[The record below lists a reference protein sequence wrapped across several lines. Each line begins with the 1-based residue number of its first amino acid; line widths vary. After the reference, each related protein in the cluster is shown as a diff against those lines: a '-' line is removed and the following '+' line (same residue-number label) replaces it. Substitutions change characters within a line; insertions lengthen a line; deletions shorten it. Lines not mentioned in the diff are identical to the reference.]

1 MPSSN
6 VGTWLE
12 FALQQM
18 AAESYLD
25 GIALSNDADIVTRLK
40 LGNNN
45 PLFNDPNNPTL
56 SGKTRFVDLANVINA
71 SQVTGS
77 VQAFVNRYDIVDH
90 HANDATGFSATLM
103 LDTQTQ
109 QYTLS
114 FRSSEFRDESLGGDY
129 DRDVVKADGDIAV
142 HGFAFAQLLAMEEY
156 FSRLKQGI
164 RSNGTFDA
172 GLQAFFGNPTHQ
184 LNVTGYSLG
193 GHLATVFTELHESEV
208 RQTYL
213 FNASGRGSLPGAV
226 PGLVAEEQRIADML
240 AYFRRVLDNPDE
252 ALPSIT
258 RGQNYQ
264 DAVTAW
270 TNDPTWDPF
279 DQGTAT
285 VYDDPRYQWARAAT
299 LDAFDPIG
307 TSTIEIATGFQGEP
321 QTTGAFA
328 KMTALYGQ
336 AVSGDLE
343 VVANSGVHRAGQ
355 AVFIEGQP
363 LLANALGILP
373 FGGQVDFGNTHA
385 ITLLV
390 DSLSLQELFLTLDT
404 QLQQTQIEA
413 LIRSTS
419 NAKSDLVALTTAS
432 HAAEGDSLE
441 KALEG
446 LRKLFLPSPLTPA
459 TLNFDD
465 APGGF
470 GNLTN
475 RNDFYAAIAAVKTA
489 LAGATVTIEP
499 FVELNAQGT
508 AIIRLDPTQVNA
520 AALENTDHG
529 LAFRYALKNLNP
541 FAVIG
546 ADYQALGHASNGALT
561 LFDPAI
567 GFGDITEQYLAD
579 RAAFLEEKIEL
590 NLLNNEK
597 SSGNIHF
604 KDFSPNGLEITT
616 TTDLRVDQ
624 EFLFGSDGDEGIGML
639 VGNSKS
645 DHLYGGDGNDL
656 LEGYGGQDYLQGDA
670 GIDRL
675 DGGEEADRMAG
686 GAGDDF
692 YIVDHLGDEVIE
704 GFNNGTDRIESSTSF
719 TLGANVEDLTLTG
732 SSDLNGTG
740 NELNNTITG
749 NSGINRLDGQGGTD
763 HLIGGDKDDILI
775 GGTGNNDLLE
785 GGAGFD
791 TYIYNVGDG
800 IDQIE
805 DSDATG
811 KIVFNGGLLQG
822 GISTDGG
829 PTYVSLDGTETY
841 VLSGGHLIVNGVL
854 TVNADFQ
861 SGQFGIQLDDLSD
874 LPTNTGVPTGPFA
887 FVEIGGANSEDFFG
901 SLLPNGPEAYYGN
914 GGDDTLNASIS
925 FRDSNDLL
933 DGGPGDDT
941 LAGGPGHDYV
951 IGGEGADFGYLS
963 DGDIFVGG
971 DGNDIAVGD
980 TDIVNFVVTNVGNGA
995 YYADGGDGADTLL
1008 GALGGDVLHGGAG
1021 NDTLRGENR
1030 PEGWI
1035 ARIVGFDGFYHDY
1048 SMAAYFSPTGA
1059 ADVLFGEAGN
1069 DLLVGDGGDDI
1080 LSGGAD
1086 NDQLFGDDETGY
1098 LVVPGDDILDGG
1110 AGDDLLAA
1118 GDGADSLS
1126 GGTGLDQLFGD
1137 KGNDVIDGGDDAD
1150 TMLGGDGADELF
1162 GGGGNDLLFGDGLNN
1177 QFVAGTVGGDDFLDG
1192 GDGDDELQGGVGAD
1206 MLSGGAGN
1214 DLLLGQDDDDTIF
1227 GDEGDDE
1234 LQGGDG
1240 IDLLGGDAGDDLL
1253 LGDAG
1258 EDELFG
1264 DTGDDQLGGNDG
1276 NDLLLGGVGNDILE
1290 GGKGNDVLIGGAGND
1305 IYNFSLGDGQDTITD
1320 ASLVG
1325 EGNFINFFSGIT
1337 LNLLTFNHD
1346 QATQVLTIQ
1355 VGGGADSI
1363 TLLGFDPNMFRYA
1376 VNALRFSD
1384 GSIVALA
1391 DQLPLPGGLIEGTD
1405 DSNVIRTGSTDD
1417 TIFADGGNDLVQ
1429 SGGGNDQL
1437 IGGMGNDVLN
1447 GGAGQDTYVFNAG
1460 DGSDRVSDAPGEG
1473 NRLLFGPGISVN
1485 SVTLGL
1491 GAGDSLSVRTGVAGD
1506 AIQILER
1513 LEGTLEPSIDA
1524 LEFADGATLSIE
1536 ELLARGIEIIG
1547 TAEVDTLTGTNL
1559 IDRISGGAGD
1569 DVIVGGLGADILRGE
1584 EESDQL
1590 FGSDG
1595 DDQLDG
1601 GAGTDVLNGEAGRD
1615 TYVFGRGYGQDI
1627 VRDSPVEQSGPNTIQ
1642 LTSGVSPQEIRLQ
1655 ARQSEDGIN
1664 VVLTINGTE
1673 DELTLLGAADPGLL
1687 PISQILFADGTN
1699 WEIADIL
1706 ARIEGLR
1713 LTAAPAGSS
1722 LEGTGFRDELI
1733 GAQGNDELD
1742 GRGGADR
1749 MVGGAGDD
1757 HYWVENPGD
1766 TAVEFE
1772 GEGIDTVLSQISYTL
1787 PEHVENLW
1795 LRGTSLPATDPVHGE
1810 GNAGD
1815 NVLLGNS
1822 VNNVLVGGA
1831 GDDILW
1837 GGFSIGSD
1845 YGPGND
1851 DLYGGAGNDT
1861 YVVEGTFSGFDT
1873 IHDLAL
1879 PGEGNRLQFGNR
1891 IRPEDVV
1898 FVQDGAWLRITN
1910 SGGAD
1915 GAVLENFD
1923 SSGTMGSLV
1932 TEVIAFS
1939 SGVEDVTGGYETRL
1953 LVLMNPTVGTDS
1965 ADTMTG
1971 TLNAE
1976 VIKAHGGADVIIG
1989 GGGND
1994 VLLGGTGSDIY
2005 VFNVGDGFDLIDD
2018 QPGAGDINRVQFGVG
2033 ITPEMLRVS
2042 YSGTFGVGGLTVRVG
2057 TSGDGLHFL
2066 GVSSEDP
2073 TEPHAI
2079 DTFHFADGPQL
2090 TFAQLFEREVL
2101 VQGTGRSDG
2110 EMFGTFADDRM
2121 NGFGGSESLSSGAG
2135 NDQLE
2140 GGAGNDFL
2148 QGGDGEDTYIFQL
2161 GDGFD
2166 RIEDDAE
2173 FIDDG
2178 QGGHL
2183 ANNRILFGPGI
2194 ILSDLSFVEVHSTIR
2209 KILVGSNG
2217 DGIELPNFVDF
2228 SPGLRTISFSDGLT
2242 VDIYDLRD
2250 GGLVTDD
2257 QTIQGGPAGGVLIG
2271 GAGNDFIQSGGGHTA
2286 LIGGAGNDT
2295 LVGGSGHNW
2304 ISGGP
2309 GNDFILG
2316 GSGGNT
2322 FFLSP
2327 GSGRDSIQIPN
2338 YQLLLDSSTA
2348 RFSGGYG
2355 SYHPS
2360 LTLGSLVIRYGA
2372 LGDELHILDF
2382 DPNDVFATPAIQRF
2396 EFSDRVLT
2404 YEELIALGFDINGTG
2419 GDDVL
2424 TGTNT
2429 TDRFVGL
2436 SGDDD
2441 LSGGV
2446 GADTFTGGQGND
2458 TLRGGV
2464 GEDIYVFNLSDGLD
2478 TIEDVAVLG
2487 EGNQIQFGVGIT
2499 QSDLTFTHDQAARTL
2514 MIQVG
2519 GSGTDQ
2525 LRLTN
2530 FDPTGANGSLV
2541 VETLAFTD
2549 GSTASLAALLG
2560 LSGPVNHAPT
2570 VAVPLVDHTVPE
2582 DAPFSVVVPANTFA
2596 DQDAGDV
2603 FSYSASLT
2611 NGGALPIWLNFNAT
2625 IQTFTGTPDDAQVGS
2640 LDLKVTAIDSGNLS
2654 VSDAFTLTVINVNE
2668 APTVA
2673 APLADQ
2679 QATEDAAF
2687 SFVVPTE
2694 TFADV
2699 DPGDVLTYSA
2709 TLVDSAALPAW
2720 ISFDPA
2726 TLTLS
2731 GTPPNSAVG
2740 TLNVAVKATDLGGL
2754 SVTDTFALAI
2764 QNVNDAP
2771 TVAMPL
2777 ADQIVPED
2785 APFSL
2790 VMPADMFAD
2799 QDAADVLTLSA
2810 SLADGMALPAWLTFD
2825 ATTAT
2830 FSGMPDDAQVGTLN
2844 LKVTAT
2850 DSGTLSVSDVFTLTV
2865 TNVNEAPTVAAP
2877 LADQQATEDAS
2888 FNSVVPASIFADAD
2902 HVHGNQLAYRAT
2914 LSDGSALP
2922 SWLNFD
2928 SAIRT
2933 FSGTPLNGDVGVLNI
2948 DVTATDGGALSA
2960 TDSFALT
2967 VQNVNDAPTVVAPLA
2982 DQTAAE
2988 DSAFIFTVSSA
2999 AFADEDLI
3007 HGDVLTYSAAL
3018 ADGSALPTWLRFD
3031 PATRT
3036 FSGTPGA
3043 GDAGTIQIAVTATD
3057 AEALSGTALFTVNV
3071 TRPLPQTVIGTTG
3084 NDVLTGGRGDDTL
3097 SGLAGHD
3104 VVDGGE
3110 GSDRMLGGAGSDT
3123 YVVDASGDVVT
3134 ELPNEGFDTVIA
3146 DVTTALSANV
3156 EALVLTGSSAID
3168 GMGNGLNNGLTG
3180 NNASNTLDGG
3190 SGADVMAGLDGDD
3203 IYVVDRSSDL
3213 VVELANHGIDTV
3225 QSAVTYALAANLE
3238 HLTLTGAAAIN
3249 GTGNGLANVLVGNSA
3264 ANRLTGGAGNDTY
3277 VVGAGDTVVESTN
3290 SGTDTVHSSV
3300 TCTLGSNLEH
3310 LTLAGSSAIDG
3321 TGNSAANVLTGN
3333 SANNVLNGANGADTL
3348 RGGLG
3353 NDTVNGG
3360 SGNDTFLFGRGD
3372 GQDLVQDNSGT
3383 ADKLLYD
3390 AGINPLDLIISRQ
3403 ANDLRVAIHGSSD
3416 QITVQNWFVS
3426 TTNRIETI
3434 QAGTGD
3440 TLLSTQVDQLI
3451 QAMAGFTAQTGL
3463 TWDQAID
3470 QRPQEM
3476 QAVLAASWQ

>member
-1 MPSSN
+1 M
-6 VGTWLE
+6 
-12 FALQQM
+12 
-18 AAESYLD
+18 
-25 GIALSNDADIVTRLK
+25 K
-40 LGNNN
+40 
-45 PLFNDPNNPTL
+45 
-56 SGKTRFVDLANVINA
+56 DLT
-71 SQVTGS
+71 TG
-77 VQAFVNRYDIVDH
+77 
-90 HANDATGFSATLM
+90 
-103 LDTQTQ
+103 

-114 FRSSEFRDESLGGDY
+114 FRGTEYPNQSQGGDWE
-129 DRDVVKADGDIAV
+129 RDGLPGADGEIFFKGFAFGQLVSMEKYYQQLKADGW
-142 HGFAFAQLLAMEEY
+142 LP
-156 FSRLKQGI
+156 QGA
-164 RSNGTFDA
+164 T
-172 GLQAFFGNPTHQ
+172 

-193 GHLATVFTELHESEV
+193 GHLATVFTELHAAEIQRTYTFNGAGHGEV
-208 RQTYL
+208 AGGTPGLQEGARIAEMLEYFSNQL
-213 FNASGRGSLPGAV
+213 VSQGLGDQPFASG
-226 PGLVAEEQRIADML
+226 
-240 AYFRRVLDNPDE
+240 
-252 ALPSIT
+252 
-258 RGQNYQ
+258 
-264 DAVTAW
+264 
-270 TNDPTWDPF
+270 
-279 DQGTAT
+279 AT
-285 VYDDPRYQWARAAT
+285 GNLYTDSRYQTALLAV
-299 LDAFDPIG
+299 FSQYQP
-307 TSTIEIATGFQGEP
+307 TSQALSDIP
-321 QTTGAFA
+321 RSDGAFA
-328 KMTALYGQ
+328 KITQIVGHATQ
-336 AVSGDLE
+336 GDTE
-343 VVANSGVHRAGQ
+343 YVANSGNHAGETS
-355 AVFIEGQP
+355 VYIEDQP
-363 LLANALGILP
+363 DFDGVGGLFGANGEY
-373 FGGQVDFGNTHA
+373 GTTHS
-385 ITLLV
+385 ITLIV
-390 DSLSLQELFLTLDT
+390 DSLALQELFQTLSPT
-404 QLQQTQIEA
+404 LQPTQIEA
-413 LIRSTS
+413 IF
-419 NAKSDLVALTTAS
+419 TAS
-432 HAAEGDSLE
+432 SNDTATGTTVGLSGSAEAKPLE
-441 KALEG
+441 NALDV
-446 LRKLFLPSPLTPA
+446 LRRLFLTGPITETQSDPA
-459 TLNFDD
+459 T
-465 APGGF
+465 GGF
-470 GNLTN
+470 GNLAN
-475 RNDFYAAIAAVKTA
+475 RNKFYEGIAAVKTA
-489 LAGATVTIEP
+489 LAGGTVTIEP

-508 AIIRLDPTQVNA
+508 AIFRLDPTQVKA

-604 KDFSPNGLEITT
+604 KDFSPNGLEITN
-616 TTDLRVDQ
+616 TTDLRIDQ

-656 LEGYGGQDYLQGDA
+656 LEGHGGQDYLQGDA

-704 GFNNGTDRIESSTSF
+704 GLNNGTDRIESSTSF

-775 GGTGNNDLLE
+775 GGTGDNDLLE

-791 TYIYNVGDG
+791 TYIYNNGDG

-805 DSDATG
+805 DSDARG

-829 PTYVSLDGTETY
+829 ATYVSLDGTETY
-841 VLSGGHLIVNGVL
+841 VFSGGHLIVNGVL
-854 TVNADFQ
+854 TVNADFE
-861 SGQFGIQLDDLSD
+861 SGQFGITLSDLSDMASAELPEQGPVERIWTGTPGDDDLSS
-874 LPTNTGVPTGPFA
+874 VPFRENHFISAGLGNDYLDGWVGDDQLFG
-887 FVEIGGANSEDFFG
+887 EGGSDY
-901 SLLPNGPEAYYGN
+901 LLGGQGRDALY
-914 GGDDTLNASIS
+914 GGDGLDRLEGDGTTNALPAAGGVVLGLP
-925 FRDSNDLL
+925 DQDYL
-933 DGGPGDDT
+933 DGGAGDDV
-941 LAGGPGHDYV
+941 LLGFDYDDV
-951 IGGEGADFGYLS
+951 LLGGEGADQLLGDDYPAPSPSFNDTYPVAQGGRPVGADYL
-963 DGDIFVGG
+963 DGGAGDDLLFAGLGDDVLLGG
-971 DGNDIAVGD
+971 DGNDELRGD
-980 TDIVNFVVTNVGNGA
+980 NVRA
-995 YYADGGDGADTLL
+995 GGWYDFGFFALSPPVFNPTGRLARFTAEGGADYL
-1008 GALGGDVLHGGAG
+1008 DGGAG
-1021 NDTLRGENR
+1021 NDIL
-1030 PEGWI
+1030 I
-1035 ARIVGFDGFYHDY
+1035 
-1048 SMAAYFSPTGA
+1048 
-1059 ADVLFGEAGN
+1059 
-1069 DLLVGDGGDDI
+1069 GDGGDDI

-1086 NDQLFGDDETGY
+1086 NDQLFGDDSADDQAGY
-1098 LVVPGDDILDGG
+1098 LVGAGDDILDGG

-1126 GGTGLDQLFGD
+1126 GGAGIDTLFGD
-1137 KGNDVIDGGDDAD
+1137 KGDDVLDGGDDAD

-1214 DLLLGQDDDDTIF
+1214 DFLLGQDDDDTIF

-1234 LQGGDG
+1234 LQGGVG
-1240 IDLLGGDAGDDLL
+1240 NDLLGGDAGNDLL

-1258 EDELFG
+1258 DDELFG
-1264 DTGDDQLGGNDG
+1264 DTGDDKLGGNDG
-1276 NDLLLGGVGNDILE
+1276 NDVLLGGVGNDILE

-1305 IYNFSLGDGQDTITD
+1305 VYNFSLGDGQDTITD
-1320 ASLVG
+1320 TVLVG
-1325 EGNFINFFSGIT
+1325 EGNFINFFPGIT
-1337 LNLLTFNHD
+1337 LNSLTFNHD
-1346 QATQVLTIQ
+1346 QATQALTIQ

-1363 TLLGFDPNMFRYA
+1363 TLLGFDPNTFRYA

-1384 GSIVALA
+1384 GSFVALA

-1417 TIFADGGNDLVQ
+1417 TIFAGGGNDLVQ
-1429 SGGGNDQL
+1429 SGEGNDQL

-1447 GGAGQDTYVFNAG
+1447 GGAGQDTYLFNAG

-1491 GAGDSLSVRTGVAGD
+1491 GTGDSLSVHTGVAGD
-1506 AIQILER
+1506 AIQILEN
-1513 LEGTLEPSIDA
+1513 LEETLEPSIDA

-1547 TAEVDTLTGTNL
+1547 TAGVDTLTGTNL
-1559 IDRISGGAGD
+1559 IDRISGGAGN
-1569 DVIVGGLGADILRGE
+1569 DVIAGGLGADILRGE
-1584 EESDQL
+1584 GESDQL
-1590 FGSDG
+1590 FGGDG
-1595 DDQLDG
+1595 ADQLDG
-1601 GAGTDVLNGEAGRD
+1601 GAGTDLLNGEAGQD

-1627 VRDSPVEQSGPNTIQ
+1627 LQDSPVEQSGPNTIQ
-1642 LTSGVSPQEIRLQ
+1642 LTSGVSPHEVRLQ
-1655 ARQSEDGIN
+1655 ARLSEDGVN

-1673 DELTLLGAADPGLL
+1673 DELTLLGAADPSLL
-1687 PISQILFADGTN
+1687 PISQILFADGTS
-1699 WEIADIL
+1699 WDTTEIL
-1706 ARIEGLR
+1706 TRIEGLR
-1713 LTAAPAGSS
+1713 LTAVPAGSS

-1757 HYWVENPGD
+1757 LYWVENPGD
-1766 TAVEFE
+1766 TVVELE
-1772 GEGIDTVLSQISYTL
+1772 GEGSDTVLSQSDYTL

-1822 VNNVLVGGA
+1822 VNNVLIGGA
-1831 GDDILW
+1831 GDDIFW

-1845 YGPGND
+1845 YGPGHD
-1851 DLYGGAGNDT
+1851 DLYGGAGDDI
-1861 YVVEGTFSGFDT
+1861 YVVEGNFNGFDT
-1873 IHDLAL
+1873 IHDVAL
-1879 PGEGNRLQFGNR
+1879 PGEGNRLQFGNSV
-1891 IRPEDVV
+1891 RPGDVV
-1898 FVQDGAWLRITN
+1898 FVRDGSSLRITN

-1915 GAVLENFD
+1915 GAILENFD
-1923 SSGTMGSLV
+1923 SSGTTGSLV
-1932 TEVIAFS
+1932 TEVVSFS
-1939 SGVEDVTGGYETRL
+1939 SGVEDVTGGYDTRL
-1953 LVLMNPTVGTDS
+1953 LALMNPTAGTDN
-1965 ADTMTG
+1965 ADAMTG
-1971 TLNAE
+1971 TSNAE
-1976 VIKAHGGADVIIG
+1976 VIKAQGGDDVIAG
-1989 GGGND
+1989 GVGND
-1994 VLLGGTGSDIY
+1994 VLLGGTGNDIY

-2018 QPGAGDINRVQFGVG
+2018 QPGMGDMNRVQFGAG
-2033 ITPEMLRVS
+2033 ITQDMLRVS
-2042 YSGTFGVGGLTVRVG
+2042 YNGTFGIGGLSVRIG
-2057 TSGDGLHFL
+2057 ASGDGLHFL
-2066 GVSSEDP
+2066 GVSAEDP

-2079 DTFHFADGPQL
+2079 DTFHFADGTQL

-2140 GGAGNDFL
+2140 GGVGNDFL

-2217 DGIELPNFVDF
+2217 DGDGIELPNFVDF

-2250 GGLVTDD
+2250 GGLVPGD

-2271 GAGNDFIQSGGGHTA
+2271 GAGNDFIQSGGGNTA

-2360 LTLGSLVIRYGA
+2360 LTLGSLVIRYGD

-2404 YEELIALGFDINGTG
+2404 FEELIALGFDINGTG

-2464 GEDIYVFNLSDGLD
+2464 GEDTYVFNLSDSLD

-2487 EGNQIQFGVGIT
+2487 EGNRIQFGVGIT
-2499 QSDLTFTHDQAARTL
+2499 QSDLTFTHDQAGRTL

-2525 LRLTN
+2525 LLLTN

-2541 VETLAFTD
+2541 VETLAFAD
-2549 GSTASLAALLG
+2549 GNMASLAALLG
-2560 LSGPVNHAPT
+2560 LGGPVNHAPT
-2570 VAVPLVDHTVPE
+2570 VAAPLVDHTVPE
-2582 DAPFSVVVPANTFA
+2582 DASLSLVVP
-2596 DQDAGDV
+2596 
-2603 FSYSASLT
+2603 
-2611 NGGALPIWLNFNAT
+2611 
-2625 IQTFTGTPDDAQVGS
+2625 
-2640 LDLKVTAIDSGNLS
+2640 
-2654 VSDAFTLTVINVNE
+2654 VNM
-2668 APTVA
+2668 
-2673 APLADQ
+2673 
-2679 QATEDAAF
+2679 
-2687 SFVVPTE
+2687 FV
-2694 TFADV
+2694 
-2699 DPGDVLTYSA
+2699 
-2709 TLVDSAALPAW
+2709 
-2720 ISFDPA
+2720 
-2726 TLTLS
+2726 
-2731 GTPPNSAVG
+2731 
-2740 TLNVAVKATDLGGL
+2740 
-2754 SVTDTFALAI
+2754 
-2764 QNVNDAP
+2764 
-2771 TVAMPL
+2771 
-2777 ADQIVPED
+2777 
-2785 APFSL
+2785 
-2790 VMPADMFAD
+2790 D

-2810 SLADGMALPAWLTFD
+2810 SLADGTALPSWLGFD
-2825 ATTAT
+2825 AAT
-2830 FSGMPDDAQVGTLN
+2830 RTFTGMPDDAEVGTLD
-2844 LKVTAT
+2844 LKVMAT
-2850 DSGTLSVSDVFTLTV
+2850 DTGNLSVSDVFTLTV
-2865 TNVNEAPTVAAP
+2865 TNVNEVPTVVSSLANQQATEDTAFSFTVPESTFVDVDQAHGDTLTYGASLAGGGNLPAWLSFDPLTRTFSGIPLNSEVGSLALMVTATDHDSLSASTGFTLTIQNVNDAPTVANPFADQTVLEGAPFTIQVPGDTFADQDVGDVLSYSATLADGSALPTWLSFNGTTRTFTGTPDDAQVGSLDLRVMATDTGNLSVSDVLTLTVTNVNEAPTVAVPLANQTAVEDSVFTFAVPESTFADVDAGDVLTYSATLADGTALPSWLSFNSTTRAFSGTPVNANVGSLEVKVTATDTGNLSASNTFSLTVTNVNDAPTVAAP
-2877 LADQQATEDAS
+2877 LADQQTTQGTV
-2888 FNSVVPASIFADAD
+2888 FNLMVPATTFADVDSGDA
-2902 HVHGNQLAYRAT
+2902 LTYSAT
-2914 LSDGSALP
+2914 LTNGASLP
-2922 SWLNFD
+2922 SWL
-2928 SAIRT
+2928 
-2933 FSGTPLNGDVGVLNI
+2933 
-2948 DVTATDGGALSA
+2948 
-2960 TDSFALT
+2960 SFNP
-2967 VQNVNDAPTVVAPLA
+2967 V
-2982 DQTAAE
+2982 
-2988 DSAFIFTVSSA
+2988 
-2999 AFADEDLI
+2999 
-3007 HGDVLTYSAAL
+3007 
-3018 ADGSALPTWLRFD
+3018 
-3031 PATRT
+3031 TRT
-3036 FSGTPGA
+3036 FSGTPQA
-3043 GDAGTIQIAVTATD
+3043 GDVGTLDVRVTATD
-3057 AEALSGTALFTVNV
+3057 QGNLNAVDVFALMIVPSGGTAGNDI
-3071 TRPLPQTVIGTTG
+3071 VIGTSG
-3084 NDVLTGGRGDDTL
+3084 NDVLD
-3097 SGLAGHD
+3097 GLAGDD
-3104 VVDGGE
+3104 VLRGLAGNDTLIGGAGNDLLDGGP
-3110 GSDRMLGGAGSDT
+3110 GADSMTGGTGSDT
-3123 YVVDASGDVVT
+3123 YVVNTG
-3134 ELPNEGFDTVIA
+3134 DTVVEA
-3146 DVTTALSANV
+3146 ANAGTDTVLSNVSHTLAANV
-3156 EALVLTGSSAID
+3156 ELLVLTGTNAI
-3168 GMGNGLNNGLTG
+3168 NGTG
-3180 NNASNTLDGG
+3180 NSLANGITGNAAANVLDGG
-3190 SGADVMAGLDGDD
+3190 ASADVLAGLDGNDT
-3203 IYVVDRSSDL
+3203 YLVDNAGDL
-3213 VVELANHGIDTV
+3213 IVELANNGIDTV
-3225 QSAVTYALAANLE
+3225 QSSVTFTLGANVENLA
-3238 HLTLTGAAAIN
+3238 LTGTAVIN
-3249 GTGNGLANVLVGNSA
+3249 GIGNGSANVMIGN
-3264 ANRLTGGAGNDTY
+3264 GGANMLS
-3277 VVGAGDTVVESTN
+3277 GAG
-3290 SGTDTVHSSV
+3290 
-3300 TCTLGSNLEH
+3300 
-3310 LTLAGSSAIDG
+3310 
-3321 TGNSAANVLTGN
+3321 
-3333 SANNVLNGANGADTL
+3333 GADTL

-3353 NDTVNGG
+3353 SDRLNGG

-3372 GQDLVQDNSGT
+3372 GQDLVQDNSGA

-3390 AGINPLDLIISRQ
+3390 AGINPLDLVISRQ
-3403 ANDLRVAIHGSSD
+3403 ANDLRLSIHGSTD
-3416 QITVQNWFVS
+3416 HVTIQNWYTS
-3426 TTNRIETI
+3426 SANRTETI
-3434 QAGTGD
+3434 QAGNGQTM
-3440 TLLSTQVDQLI
+3440 LSTQVDQLI

-3470 QRPQEM
+3470 QRPQDV
-3476 QAVLAASWQ
+3476 QTVLAASWQ